1 MSDRE
6 LEDLQSLVH
15 HPGYLRFLGHVR
27 AEIKHMMGHQ
37 LETVAND
44 TNDAMRRGSCGR
56 SSRPRRRWNS
66 CSRGRRT
73 GSRRCSI
80 HVAAEQQPQT
90 MSRGGV

>member
-44 TNDAMRRGSCGR
+44 TNDANAAGKLRQIIASKKTLEQLFAWPEDR
-56 SSRPRRRWNS
+56 
-66 CSRGRRT
+66 
-73 GSRRCSI
+73 I
-80 HVAAEQQPQT
+80 AALDHHVAVDQAPQT